1 MKRRLTS
8 TSPCD
13 RESRSEEIPMQ
24 AALLRPRLQYFIA
37 CLLSLALF
45 LGLQQTAAAEDRAD
59 AADLIDRSRVT
70 LNSLLRDPQYEQ
82 LETYLRAASGVII
95 FPQLVRGGFIVGAE
109 GGSGVLLARS
119 TDNSWGPPA
128 FVRLTAGSIGL
139 QIGGQVSETIL
150 VIMNDGA
157 LDAVLSQ
164 NFSFGGDL
172 SVAVGPVGHGVRAGS
187 TANLGGDII
196 AFSRTQGLFGG
207 GSLEGAALTAR
218 NTLNAAYYDAPSATP
233 YEIAIERRYHNV
245 AADPLIQSLP

>member
-1 MKRRLTS
+1 MH
-8 TSPCD
+8 
-13 RESRSEEIPMQ
+13 
-24 AALLRPRLQYFIA
+24 AFVLRPRLPRLA
-37 CLLSLALF
+37 ALLMALTLLVGF
-45 LGLQQTAAAEDRAD
+45 QQPAVADDRAD
-59 AADLIDRSRVT
+59 AADLVDRARVT
-70 LNSLLRDPQYEQ
+70 LSSLLRDPQYEQ

>member
-1 MKRRLTS
+1 
-8 TSPCD
+8 
-13 RESRSEEIPMQ
+13 MQ
-24 AALLRPRLQYFIA
+24 AVIRRPRWFQLIPCLMALALLV
-37 CLLSLALF
+37 
-45 LGLQQTAAAEDRAD
+45 GLPQAASASERAD

-70 LNSLLRDPQYEQ
+70 LNSLLRDPQYEE

-109 GGSGVLLARS
+109 GGSGVLLARG

-128 FVRLTAGSIGL
+128 FVRLTAGSVGL

-164 NFSFGGDL
+164 HFSFGGDA
-172 SVAVGPVGHGVRAGS
+172 SVAVGPVGKGVRASS

-218 NTLNAAYYDAPSATP
+218 NTLNAAYYDAPEVTP
-233 YEIAIERRYHNV
+233 YQIAIERRYHNV
-245 AADPLIQSLP
+245 DSDPLIQSLP

>member
-1 MKRRLTS
+1 MHATVLRQRLPWLLT
-8 TSPCD
+8 CLL
-13 RESRSEEIPMQ
+13 
-24 AALLRPRLQYFIA
+24 ALL
-37 CLLSLALF
+37 LLV
-45 LGLQQTAAAEDRAD
+45 GPQQPAAAQDRAD
-59 AADLIDRSRVT
+59 AEDLVDRARVT
-70 LNSLLRDPQYEQ
+70 LNSMLRDPQYGE

-139 QIGGQVSETIL
+139 QIGGQVSETVL

-164 NFSFGGDL
+164 NFSFGGDA
-172 SVAVGPVGHGVRAGS
+172 SVAVGPVGKGVRAGS

-218 NTLNAAYYDAPSATP
+218 EELNTAYYDAPSATS

-245 AADPLIQSLP
+245 GADPLIQSLP